1 MNGSNGLGVA
11 KRLNKEIENSWIP
24 DQYSNPNNPL
34 AHYHGTAEEIYK
46 QCGGKLD
53 MFVAGVGTGGTIA
66 GIGKRLKE
74 LIPGIQIV
82 GVDPY
87 GSILAQPD
95 SLNAE
100 GVHSYQVE
108 GIGYDFVPN
117 VLDRGVVDFWI
128 KTNDKE
134 SFLMSRRLIR
144 EEGLLCGGSC
154 GTAVVGA
161 LIAAKKLKKGQ
172 RCCVLLPDS
181 VRNYMTK
188 FLKYP
193 FLNVVTTG

>member
-1 MNGSNGLGVA
+1 
-11 KRLNKEIENSWIP
+11 
-24 DQYSNPNNPL
+24 
-34 AHYHGTAEEIYK
+34 
-46 QCGGKLD
+46 

-87 GSILAQPD
+87 GSILAQPEA
-95 SLNAE
+95 LNNE
-100 GVHSYQVE
+100 GVHSYQIE
-108 GIGYDFVPN
+108 GIGYDFVPD

-134 SFLMSRRLIR
+134 SFLMSRRMIR

-154 GTAVVGA
+154 GTAMVGA
-161 LIAAKKLKKGQ
+161 LIAAKKLKK
-172 RCCVLLPDS
+172 D
-181 VRNYMTK
+181 
-188 FLKYP
+188 
-193 FLNVVTTG
+193 NVVVFCCPILFVIT

>member
-1 MNGSNGLGVA
+1 
-11 KRLNKEIENSWIP
+11 
-24 DQYSNPNNPL
+24 L
-34 AHYHGTAEEIYK
+34 AHYHGTAEEIYQ

-87 GSILAQPD
+87 GSILAQPE
-95 SLNAE
+95 SLNHE
-100 GVHSYQVE
+100 GVHSYQIE
-108 GIGYDFVPN
+108 GIGYDFVPD

-134 SFLMSRRLIR
+134 SFLMSRRMIR

-154 GTAVVGA
+154 GTAMVGA

-188 FLKYP
+188 FLK
-193 FLNVVTTG
+193 